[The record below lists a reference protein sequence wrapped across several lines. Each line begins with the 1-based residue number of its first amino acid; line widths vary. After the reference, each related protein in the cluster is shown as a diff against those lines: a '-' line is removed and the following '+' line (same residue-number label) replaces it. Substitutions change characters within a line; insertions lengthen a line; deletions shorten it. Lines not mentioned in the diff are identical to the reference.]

1 MANDAYIRELMELA
15 KNAGIAL
22 DLRCNV
28 SDRELVRLYSAASLF
43 LYAPRLEP
51 FGLAPLEASACGLVT
66 VGVAEAGTRE
76 GITVG
81 ENGFLVPADEA
92 LFARKIDDLLAD
104 RPGLEDMAALARDC
118 VVRKWSMQEAVRRLE
133 RVLSQLAMTAQTKY
147 DKSRDSAAV
156 RF

>member
-1 MANDAYIRELMELA
+1 V
-15 KNAGIAL
+15 
-22 DLRCNV
+22 C
-28 SDRELVRLYSAASLF
+28 
-43 LYAPRLEP
+43 
-51 FGLAPLEASACGLVT
+51 
-66 VGVAEAGTRE
+66 
-76 GITVG
+76 